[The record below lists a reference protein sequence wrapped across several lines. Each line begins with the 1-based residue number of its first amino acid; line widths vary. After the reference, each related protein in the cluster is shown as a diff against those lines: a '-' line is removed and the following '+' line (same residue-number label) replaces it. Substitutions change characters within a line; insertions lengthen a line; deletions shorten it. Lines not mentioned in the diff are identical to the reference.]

1 MPTAY
6 MWHQH
11 HIVELAAR
19 GGQLMTR
26 DGLSQ
31 QVPGIIQQYRY
42 TFEKAQ
48 QLCFAGA
55 TAVGVVGISCLFF

>member
-1 MPTAY
+1 MECQMPTAY

-31 QVPGIIQQYRY
+31 QVPGISTGIHSKKHSSCVSQEQ
-42 TFEKAQ
+42 Q
-48 QLCFAGA
+48 QL
-55 TAVGVVGISCLFF
+55 VW